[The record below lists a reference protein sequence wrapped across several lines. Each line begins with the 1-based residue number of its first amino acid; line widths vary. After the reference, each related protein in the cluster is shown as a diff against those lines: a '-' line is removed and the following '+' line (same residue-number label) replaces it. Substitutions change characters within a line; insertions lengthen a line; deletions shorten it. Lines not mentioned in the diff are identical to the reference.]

1 MSSAVGFGDAH
12 IGAFSGHEFVSQEVV
27 LQPPDE
33 DGGHVIDVARPP
45 PQTLSFSKTAMI
57 LSLASA

>member
-45 PQTLSFSKTAMI
+45 QTLSFSKTAMI
-57 LSLASA
+57 LSSVSA